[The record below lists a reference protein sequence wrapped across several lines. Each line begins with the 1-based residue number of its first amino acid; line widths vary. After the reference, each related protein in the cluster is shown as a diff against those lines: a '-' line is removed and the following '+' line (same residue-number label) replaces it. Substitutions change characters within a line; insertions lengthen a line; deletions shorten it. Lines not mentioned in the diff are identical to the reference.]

1 MKRPI
6 LEGVAQSLVRS
17 GVAVLR
23 FDWAYFVKD
32 PEKGRQSESRADEV
46 EDMQAVLDHARAQ
59 AWADKAQVFVG
70 GKSLGSIIAWRV
82 LRGDPTIAGAVLL
95 TPVCSR
101 AAEPRLVPETN
112 YPDIASERR
121 PIQWIFG
128 DRDPVCDPRALYQHV
143 ARAPTSE
150 RISLLAGD
158 HSFVATGAPEKEPSR
173 STRRTIQLASD
184 LAAEF
189 VATAAAS
196 AHPGTTTR

>member
-1 MKRPI
+1 
-6 LEGVAQSLVRS
+6 VF
-17 GVAVLR
+17 R

-32 PEKGRQSESRADEV
+32 PEKGKQSESRADEV
-46 EDMQAVLDHARAQ
+46 EDMLAVLEHARAQ
-59 AWADKAQVFVG
+59 AWVDKTQVFVG

-82 LRGDPTIAGAVLL
+82 LRSDPTIAGAVLL

-143 ARAPTSE
+143 ARAPTSQ
-150 RISLLAGD
+150 RISLLTGD
-158 HSFVATGAPEKEPSR
+158 HAFVATGSPEKEPSP
-173 STRRTIQLASD
+173 STRRTILLASD
-184 LAAEF
+184 VAAEF
-189 VATAAAS
+189 VATATAS
-196 AHPGTTTR
+196 APAGTATR